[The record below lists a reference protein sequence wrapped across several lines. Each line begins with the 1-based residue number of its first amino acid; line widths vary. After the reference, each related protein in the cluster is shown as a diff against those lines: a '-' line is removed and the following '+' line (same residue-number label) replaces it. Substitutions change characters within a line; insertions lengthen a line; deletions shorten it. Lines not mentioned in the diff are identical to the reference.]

1 MLDALRR
8 AHAGGYGVVLSLL
21 GVLSDGAGAKRR
33 ADGAID
39 ACDHVANLRESV
51 LQGRVAYSLAR
62 SVSAED
68 DRRREEGLDRAVRGL
83 EK

>member
-1 MLDALRR
+1 
-8 AHAGGYGVVLSLL
+8 VLSLL

-33 ADGAID
+33 ADAAID
-39 ACDHVANLRESV
+39 AADHVVNLRESV
-51 LQGRVAYSLAR
+51 LAGRVAYSLAR

-68 DRRREEGLDRAVRGL
+68 EARREEGLDRAVRGL